1 MKTGLKFGIAA
12 ALVLIAGAAGTA
24 AFVGHQVSPS
34 DAETLNA
41 TPVIGPIGPSG
52 PSGLTGATGA
62 TGAQGPIG
70 ATGAAGPTGATGAQG
85 PTGATGTAGAAG
97 PTGSAGPSG
106 PTGATGGTGPTGP
119 TGATG
124 ATGPSSIGAPNSRSL
139 SLATAYQ
146 CTDNTKPCIA
156 TVNVTSTANFSLTGG
171 TTNSATVV
179 LGSTNA
185 VASGT
190 GSTLGNYTNSVTGTI
205 AVGLNL
211 NSQSAQTYTI
221 PVPAGW
227 FFAVR
232 QTAGTVSIVSA
243 FDQAL
248 G

>member
-1 MKTGLKFGIAA
+1 VLACDQRITAWAGELKKAGLEGGMDELRARAFLD
-12 ALVLIAGAAGTA
+12 LVLGKDSRPRAPQAPDT
-24 AFVGHQVSPS
+24 
-34 DAETLNA
+34 
-41 TPVIGPIGPSG
+41 
-52 PSGLTGATGA
+52 
-62 TGAQGPIG
+62 
-70 ATGAAGPTGATGAQG
+70 
-85 PTGATGTAGAAG
+85 TGT
-97 PTGSAGPSG
+97 TG
-106 PTGATGGTGPTGP
+106 T